1 MRALLLV
8 RCGPSHPTKPLLLGP
23 GSISGDN
30 PNRRSGLHE
39 VNVSGLDNF
48 FHYVRPHAPLLGQF
62 ADVTASDRLSLGQI
76 TNLGSGDRGF
86 PACLAREQPAQ
97 LERLALER

>member
-1 MRALLLV
+1 M
-8 RCGPSHPTKPLLLGP
+8 
-23 GSISGDN
+23 
-30 PNRRSGLHE
+30 HE
-39 VNVSGLDNF
+39 VNVSGLDDF
-48 FHYVRPHAPLLGQF
+48 SHYVRSYAPLLGQF
-62 ADVTASDRLSLGQI
+62 ADVTASDRLTFGQI